1 MNTNRIVHPGFW
13 FGKTERADALKL
25 AASGVGG
32 FCIYGGALEEVKD
45 LTAALRAAAPHQL
58 IISADYEDGL
68 GRWVQGTPLLPSNIS
83 IGAGDNADLAY
94 KKGFIT
100 ACQAKALG
108 VDWVLAPVVDLA
120 DTPQNPIVNTR
131 AFGGGAAEVTS
142 MAEHYMRGLQD
153 GGCLNSLKH
162 FPGHGATVIDS
173 HLSLPVIER
182 SFKQME
188 EAELL
193 PYKKLFV
200 KADSIMVSHLL
211 VRDWDADNPASFS
224 HKIMG
229 DYMRG
234 VLRYKGAV
242 VTDALMMGAMKH
254 LSPVDCFKAGADILL
269 SPGDPWQLMK
279 DLKELIAAQPA
290 LAKRAVDALS
300 KHEKMLLKLN
310 ALIPRCP
317 KEPFAAETLSQETAQ
332 ACIAALGNEIF
343 LRKNKIIHYLEPEI
357 YPAQD
362 FKAKE
367 FLAELEE
374 SKVKIEPYTEGDRPD
389 ILIAAGMQSCGAFRG
404 YVNFNEEQKALLNKA
419 IAASKKSVL
428 IAFGSP
434 FINLGLDKS
443 PDFFLM
449 AGTKTQP
456 FQQTAAQILLG
467 KAKANGKMPV

>member
-13 FGKTERADALKL
+13 FGKTDRSDALKL
-25 AASGVGG
+25 AAAGVGG
-32 FCIYGGALEEVKD
+32 FCIYGGTLEEVKD

-68 GRWVQGTPLLPSNIS
+68 GRWLACAPVLPSNMS
-83 IGAGDNADLAY
+83 IGASGNGDLAY
-94 KKGFIT
+94 KKGFTT

-108 VDWVLAPVVDLA
+108 IDWVLAPVVDLA

-131 AFGGGAAEVTS
+131 AFGSDPAEVTR
-142 MAEHYMRGLQD
+142 MAEHFMRGLQD

-182 SFKQME
+182 TFKRMD

-193 PYKKLFV
+193 PYKKLFI

-211 VRDWDADNPASFS
+211 VKNWDADNPASFS
-224 HKIMG
+224 SKIME
-229 DYMRG
+229 DYLRG

-254 LSPVDCFKAGADILL
+254 LNPVDCFKAGADILL

-279 DLKELIAAQPA
+279 DLKELMPA
-290 LAKRAVDALS
+290 YAKRAVDALS

-310 ALIPRCP
+310 VLIPRCP
-317 KEPFAAETLSQETAQ
+317 AEPFGKETLSQETAQ
-332 ACIAALGNEIF
+332 ACITAIGREVF
-343 LRKNKIIHYLEPEI
+343 LRRNTEVRYLEPEI
-357 YPAQD
+357 YPGRD
-362 FKAKE
+362 FKAKA
-367 FLAELEE
+367 FLAVLEE
-374 SKVKIEPYTEGDRPD
+374 YKVKVKPYAEGDAPD
-389 ILIAAGMQSCGAFRG
+389 VLVAAGLQSCGAFRG
-404 YVNFNEEQKALLNKA
+404 HVNFNAEQKALLNKA

-434 FINLGLDKS
+434 FINLGLES
-443 PDFFLM
+443 APGFFLM
-449 AGTKTQP
+449 AGTKTEV
-456 FQQTAAQILLG
+456 FQQTVAQILLG